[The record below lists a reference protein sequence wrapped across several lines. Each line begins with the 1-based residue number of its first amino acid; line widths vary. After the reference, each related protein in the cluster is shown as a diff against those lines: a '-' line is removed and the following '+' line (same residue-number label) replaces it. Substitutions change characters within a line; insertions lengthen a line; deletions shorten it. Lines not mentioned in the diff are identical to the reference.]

1 MDEVNAGRTI
11 IEKLEDATDVGFA
24 IVLYTGCDEGRK
36 KALPLCAIEHGRMS
50 FSSMVIYV
58 QNLGVIVLSL

>member
-1 MDEVNAGRTI
+1 MQGELLLKNSKTRLMLDLLLSCILVAMKE
-11 IEKLEDATDVGFA
+11 E
-24 IVLYTGCDEGRK
+24 K
-36 KALPLCAIEHGRMS
+36 KALPLCAIERGRMS